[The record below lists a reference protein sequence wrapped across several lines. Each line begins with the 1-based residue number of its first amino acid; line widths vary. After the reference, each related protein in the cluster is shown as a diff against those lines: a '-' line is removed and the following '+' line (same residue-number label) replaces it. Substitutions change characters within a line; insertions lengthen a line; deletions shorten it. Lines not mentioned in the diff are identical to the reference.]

1 MLTLKNKNNKGF
13 TLIEVLI
20 AIFILSIATLTT
32 YSLYNMSLKILWE
45 SKAKVTATQLA
56 NQKMEMARN
65 LSYNQVGTL
74 GGIPAGIIP
83 PVEIITR
90 NGIEF
95 SVNTF
100 INYIDDPFDGTINS
114 TTTPDTLSA
123 DYKQIRV
130 EVSWISKFGA
140 KKLTFLSSITPKGIE
155 SETGG
160 GTLKILVFNSAGQP
174 VPQAQVHIINS
185 TVTPAVDL
193 NTQTDSAGLVFLPG
207 APTAIESYQIST
219 TKNGY
224 SVDQTYVATADMP
237 TTTKPPLSIYEGQVT
252 SISFCIDETSSITNT
267 VKDSNGIYLS
277 SIDINIKGEKIIG
290 YTASSTPIYKYDQDK
305 KTNAV
310 GLIGLT
316 NLEWDSYHF
325 TLLDHEPYNIS
336 ESSPIQ
342 PLNLSPNTSTT
353 ISLTLAPKETHSVL
367 VIIKDVDSQPVADAT
382 VHLFNTGLGLDSIAT
397 TTDAG
402 QAYFAPWQ
410 AATTTLEVSK
420 DGYNNY
426 QDVLDISGYY
436 TETITLI
443 RP

>member
-1 MLTLKNKNNKGF
+1 MLNLNKNNQGF

-20 AIFILSIATLTT
+20 GIFILSIATLTI

-65 LSYNQVGTL
+65 LTYNQVGTL
-74 GGIPAGIIP
+74 GGIPTGLIP

-100 INYIDDPFDGTINS
+100 VSYIDDPFDGTASS

-123 DYKQIRV
+123 DYKQVRV
-130 EVSWISKFGA
+130 EVNWTSKFGA
-140 KKLTFLSSITPKGIE
+140 KKLIFLSSITPKGIE

-160 GTLKILVFNSAGQP
+160 GTLKIIVFNSAGQP
-174 VPQAQVHIINS
+174 VPQAQVHITNS
-185 TVTPAVDL
+185 TVTPAIDL

-207 APTAIESYQIST
+207 APAAIESYKISV
-219 TKNGY
+219 TKDGY
-224 SVDQTYVATADMP
+224 SIDQTYE
-237 TTTKPPLSIYEGQVT
+237 TTTYMSTTIKPPLSIYEGQIT
-252 SISFCIDETSSITNT
+252 SISFCIDQTSSVINT
-267 VKDSNGIYLS
+267 VKDSNNVYLS
-277 SIDINIKGEKIIG
+277 SVDINIKGEKIIG
-290 YTASSTPIYKYDQDK
+290 YTASSTPVYKYDQDK
-305 KTNAV
+305 KTSAT
-310 GLIGLT
+310 GLINLT

-325 TLLDHEPYNIS
+325 TPLNHEPYNIS

-367 VIIKDVDSQPVADAT
+367 VIVKDIDSQPIADAK
-382 VHLFNTGLGLDSIAT
+382 VHLFNTDLSLDSTAT
-397 TTDAG
+397 TTNAG

-410 AATTTLEVSK
+410 AATTTLEVNK
-420 DGYNNY
+420 IGYNTY
-426 QDVLDISGYY
+426 QDVLDIFGYY
-436 TETITLI
+436 TETITLTS
-443 RP
+443 P